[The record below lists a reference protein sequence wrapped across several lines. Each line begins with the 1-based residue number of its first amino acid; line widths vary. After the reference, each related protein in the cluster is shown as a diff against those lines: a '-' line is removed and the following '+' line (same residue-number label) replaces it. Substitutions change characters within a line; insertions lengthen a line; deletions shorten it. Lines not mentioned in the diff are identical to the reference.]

1 MSEYTFHNSITSRF
15 TSKERKIILLFGD
28 LIVAIIALVI
38 GLITWAQGDDWL
50 GLSPEFFAE
59 RPESWFYL
67 LPILWLI
74 LMSPL
79 YDLHRAE
86 SLKDTLRCIGIVAL
100 VGLGSYLLI
109 FFISPPK
116 ALPRR
121 GVAVFLIIATALSVA
136 WRLFY
141 IRKFTV
147 PGSRMNT
154 LIVGA
159 GKAGT
164 RIAEIINSVKPI
176 PYTVIGFIDDDPE
189 KIGNEI
195 QGYPVLGGSDHFFEF
210 VEKYEASQI
219 IMSISHRLEPKLFE
233 ALTLA
238 EEKGL
243 IVTSMPAVYEE
254 LLGRVPVF
262 LLETDWLLRSFYD
275 QAHASAFYEMIK
287 RMVDIFGAL
296 IGTLILCIVFPFIA
310 LAIIIDSGFPVF
322 YSQERLGLRGSTFN
336 ILKFRTMIKNAE
348 EDGIA
353 RPACAK
359 DKRITHI
366 GNFLRRS
373 HLDEMPQFINVLRGD
388 LSLIG
393 PRAERPKIVA
403 ELQREIP
410 FYRGRLL
417 VRPGV
422 TGWAQVNYGY
432 ASGTE
437 QNAIKLEYDLYYIKH
452 RNLIMDF
459 SILIKTFRTIF
470 GLKGR

>member
-1 MSEYTFHNSITSRF
+1 
-15 TSKERKIILLFGD
+15 
-28 LIVAIIALVI
+28 
-38 GLITWAQGDDWL
+38 
-50 GLSPEFFAE
+50 
-59 RPESWFYL
+59 
-67 LPILWLI
+67 
-74 LMSPL
+74 
-79 YDLHRAE
+79 
-86 SLKDTLRCIGIVAL
+86 
-100 VGLGSYLLI
+100 
-109 FFISPPK
+109 
-116 ALPRR
+116 
-121 GVAVFLIIATALSVA
+121 
-136 WRLFY
+136 
-141 IRKFTV
+141 
-147 PGSRMNT
+147 MNT

-254 LLGRVPVF
+254 LLGRVPIF

-393 PRAERPKIVA
+393 VIIAGSIGSLLAAALLYWIGRKIPQHHLFTLVERYGKYLRISVADLEKSLAWFEKYGHRIVFFGRMVPA
-403 ELQREIP
+403 VRSLISIP
-410 FYRGRLL
+410 AGMSKMPFSKFMAYSAFGTIIWTTFLAFL
-417 VRPGV
+417 
-422 TGWAQVNYGY
+422 GY
-432 ASGTE
+432 HLSEDQALMS
-437 QNAIKLEYDLYYIKH
+437 
-452 RNLIMDF
+452 LIMQRA
-459 SILIKTFRTIF
+459 SYIILAIVILYIIWKMAKKFGQKT
-470 GLKGR
+470 